1 MQVTEI
7 NAEGLK
13 REFKVVLPAAEIE
26 EKVTARLEEVRKNIR
41 MPGFRPGKVPTTLL
55 RKQYG
60 PSVMGEVLEQ
70 AINDSS
76 QQTMAE
82 RGLRPAMQPKIEIAE
97 GFEPGNDLEFSI
109 EVELLPEIKLIDFST
124 VELTRYK
131 VPVAEEAVTDALT
144 RIAEGQKSSE
154 PVKTKRKSKKGD
166 IAVIDF
172 LGKVDDVAFD
182 GGAGEDFNLELG
194 SGMFIPGFED
204 QVIGAKAGDELKVN
218 VSFPE
223 DYGHA
228 ALAGKA
234 AVFDVTVKEL
244 REAKPAEIDDELAK
258 KLGLESLD
266 QLKEN
271 IRGDIDREY
280 GNVTR
285 MRMKRDLLDY
295 LEKNQELETP
305 SGLVE
310 QEFDS
315 IWQQFEQA
323 KTEDPSQID
332 PDDLEKSDDE
342 LKAEYRKIAERRV
355 KLGLILSE
363 VAQSNN
369 IQIEQADLNRAMMAE
384 ARRYPGQET
393 QVIKYFQENPQAMEG
408 LRAPLMED
416 KVVDFV
422 LEMAKLTDVESTLD
436 EVTKDPDEAE
446 AAAKSKPKPKK
457 KAAAKKKKDE
467 DA

>member
-1 MQVTEI
+1 
-7 NAEGLK
+7 
-13 REFKVVLPAAEIE
+13 

-97 GFEPGNDLEFSI
+97 GFEPGNDLEYSI

-124 VELTRYK
+124 VELNRYK
-131 VPVAEEAVTDALT
+131 VPVADDAVDDALA

-218 VSFPE
+218 VSFPD

-244 REAKPAEIDDELAK
+244 REPKPAEIDDELAK

-271 IRGDIDREY
+271 IRSDIDREY

-295 LEKNQELETP
+295 LEKNQELESPT
-305 SGLVE
+305 GLVD
-310 QEFDS
+310 QEFES

-384 ARRYPGQET
+384 ARRYPGQES
-393 QVIKYFQENPQAMEG
+393 QVIKYFQENPQAMES

-446 AAAKSKPKPKK
+446 TADKPKPKK